1 MLNQLSTILN
11 VKFICRDNFGVLAT
25 YETIAVIE
33 FMGNVDSSGH
43 YKCDVKDK
51 ESGHWFRTNDNATP
65 LIINRE
71 HVSNL
76 PYVVLYKKKSV
87 E

>member
-1 MLNQLSTILN
+1 MTNSN
-11 VKFICRDNFGVLAT
+11 FRDNSGVLAT

-33 FMGNVDSSGH
+33 FVGNVDSSGH

-51 ESGHWFRTNDNATP
+51 ESGHWFRTNDNAIP
-65 LIINRE
+65 QIMKKEN
-71 HVSNL
+71 VSKL
-76 PYVVLYKKKSV
+76 SYVVLYKKKSI

>member
-1 MLNQLSTILN
+1 MTNSN
-11 VKFICRDNFGVLAT
+11 FRDNSGVLAT

-33 FMGNVDSSGH
+33 FVGNVDSSGH

-65 LIINRE
+65 LIMNE
-71 HVSNL
+71 ENVSKL
-76 PYVVLYKKKSV
+76 PNVVLYKKQA
-87 E
+87 